1 MSYKWYLIDATG
13 SSETEVK
20 ADLDLRAVWSYGHRL
35 HRRWTGDP
43 TQNPMR
49 VIDEKIFDRVRS
61 ALRKGTEPDLV
72 AELQA
77 VLNRETDDGFYLHQI
92 RFRAGLG
99 EGEVS
104 IDQMKLPLRDWP
116 DEILEMVVPVL
127 FEIGT
132 ALRDRDRWLGQL

>member
-1 MSYKWYLIDATG
+1 MSYTWYLINATG

-20 ADLDLRAVWSYGHRL
+20 AELDIETIRFYGPRL

-43 TQNPMR
+43 TANPMR
-49 VIDEKIFDRVRS
+49 VIDEQIFDLVRS
-61 ALRKGTEPDLV
+61 ALLKGTKPELI

-77 VLNRETDDGFYLHQI
+77 VLDRETNDSFYLNQI

-99 EGEVS
+99 EGDVS
-104 IDQMKLPLRDWP
+104 IDGMKRPLLDWP
-116 DEILEMVVPVL
+116 DEILERFVPVL

-132 ALRDRDRWLGQL
+132 MG